1 MEGLIKIR
9 DFATDHYNF
18 DPDRVTLLPMA
29 GSNRVYVRLF
39 FIHTIVIGTYN
50 ENVAENQA
58 FFYLSDV
65 LNKKGIN
72 VPKVLAIS
80 DDEKI
85 YLQEDCGTMDAYS
98 LLVGAKIE
106 EKVTLLKEV
115 IDDLVELH
123 IKAST
128 GIDYSMCYPSA
139 SFDVGDVMKDL
150 NYFESHFLSQIGIDY
165 DSKLLKDAFEKIAT
179 DVTKIHFSTFMY
191 RDFQSRNI
199 LVQEDKLCFI
209 DFQGGRRGPGVYD
222 IVSLLYQ
229 AKLQLDEANRREL
242 IQYYISQISQ
252 QSVHTIEQL
261 EADVDAIKIVRLLQ
275 VLGAYG
281 LRGLV
286 EQKAHFISSIDPA
299 IDNLMIF
306 TEDPNFA
313 LRCPYLHLLLEKIIQ
328 NKSEIL
334 CLIPA

>member
-1 MEGLIKIR
+1 MEGLIAIR
-9 DFATDHYNF
+9 DFATDFYNF

-39 FIHTIVIGTYN
+39 FIHTVVIGTFN

-58 FFYLSDV
+58 FFYLSDA
-65 LNKKGIN
+65 LSKKGIH

-80 DDEKI
+80 DDQKI
-85 YLQEDCGTMDAYS
+85 YLQEDCGSMDAYS
-98 LLVGAKIE
+98 LLIGAKTE
-106 EKVTLLKEV
+106 EKVTLLKEI

-123 IKAST
+123 IKALT
-128 GIDYSMCYPSA
+128 GIDYSQCYPSA
-139 SFDVGDVMKDL
+139 SFEYSDVIYDL
-150 NYFESHFLSQIGIDY
+150 KYFEKYFLSQIGIDY
-165 DSKLLKDAFEKIAT
+165 EALFLQTEFETIASG
-179 DVTKIHFSTFMY
+179 INNMHFLTFMY

-199 LVQEDKLCFI
+199 MVQQDKLCFI

-222 IVSLLYQ
+222 VISLLYQ
-229 AKLQLDEANRREL
+229 AKLQLDEANRKEL
-242 IQYYISQISQ
+242 IQYYISKICQ
-252 QSVHTIEQL
+252 QSGNTIEQL

-286 EQKAHFISSIDPA
+286 EQKPHFISSIDPA
-299 IDNLMIF
+299 IDNLKIF
-306 TEDPNFA
+306 TEDANFA
-313 LRCPYLHLLLEKIIQ
+313 KRCPYLHSLLEKIVQ